1 MTESVN
7 SGAPPAPPAAADRAT
22 KRRVLVVEDDS
33 VVLGLLSKIL
43 DEAGY
48 EVVGAPT
55 GEAALAEL
63 DKQLFDAVLLD
74 LNLPGVQGMDV
85 LSVGPTLQTDTPFI
99 VMTAFGSVDTAVE
112 AMKRGAF
119 DYVSKP
125 FRTEELLLTLRRAH
139 EETELRREVARLR
152 RHVKE
157 GAGVEMVGR
166 SPAIER
172 VRDLIARV
180 APSRATVLITGDTG
194 TGKELVARSIH
205 ALSGRAERS
214 FVAVNCSAIP
224 ETLLESELFGH
235 VKGAFTGAIAN
246 KRGLMEES
254 SGGTLFLDE
263 IGTVSAN
270 IQVKLLRVL
279 QERCVMRVGG
289 REPVP
294 VDIRLIA
301 ATNLDLGEE
310 VRATRFREDLYY
322 RLSVFP
328 IHVPALT
335 ERRDD
340 IPLLAAYFLKRA
352 ASEHGVT
359 PPAIPP
365 TTMQRLMEYE
375 WPGNVRELENFI
387 ERSVIMHAGAKT
399 IPFDP
404 AEGLYRRREHD
415 VLKTARTERWNLDR
429 LEREYIL
436 AVLEEVGGHQGR
448 AAEVL
453 GIDRR
458 TLYRK
463 LKRYRGEPEEGE
475 PDDLGD
481 EPEATEVET
490 G

>member
-1 MTESVN
+1 MTEPETVETQQ
-7 SGAPPAPPAAADRAT
+7 AAR
-22 KRRVLVVEDDS
+22 RRVLVVEDDA
-33 VVLGLLSKIL
+33 VVLGLLTKVIS
-43 DEAGY
+43 EAGY
-48 EVVGAPT
+48 EVAGVPT
-55 GEAALAEL
+55 GEAALVEL

-119 DYVSKP
+119 DYVAKP

-152 RHVKE
+152 RNAKE
-157 GAGVEMVGR
+157 AGPGVEMVGR

-194 TGKELVARSIH
+194 TGKELVARAIH
-205 ALSGRAERS
+205 AMSGRAERP

-270 IQVKLLRVL
+270 IQVKLLRAL
-279 QERCVMRVGG
+279 QERSIMRVGG

-294 VDIRLIA
+294 IDIRLIA

-310 VRATRFREDLYY
+310 VRSGRFREDLYY

-328 IHVPALT
+328 IRVPPLT

-359 PPAIPP
+359 PPSIPP

-375 WPGNVRELENFI
+375 WPGNVRELENFV

-415 VLKTARTERWNLDR
+415 VLKTARTERWNLDH

-448 AAEVL
+448 AADVL

-481 EPEATEVET
+481 EPEASRVET

>member
-1 MTESVN
+1 MTEPETV
-7 SGAPPAPPAAADRAT
+7 APPVAL
-22 KRRVLVVEDDS
+22 RRVLVVEDDA
-33 VVLGLLSKIL
+33 VVLGLLTKIIG
-43 DEAGY
+43 EAGY
-48 EVVGAPT
+48 DVVGAPT
-55 GEAALAEL
+55 GEAALTEL

-85 LSVGPTLQTDTPFI
+85 LSVGPTLQTDVPFI

-157 GAGVEMVGR
+157 EGPGVEMVGR
-166 SPAIER
+166 SSAIER
-172 VRDLIARV
+172 VRDLISRV
-180 APSRATVLITGDTG
+180 APSRATVLIAGDTG

-205 ALSGRAERS
+205 FMSGRAERP

-270 IQVKLLRVL
+270 IQVKLLRAL
-279 QERCVMRVGG
+279 QERSIMRVGG
-289 REPVP
+289 REPVAI
-294 VDIRLIA
+294 DIRLIA

-310 VRATRFREDLYY
+310 VRSGRFREDLYY

-328 IHVPALT
+328 IRVPPLT

-340 IPLLAAYFLKRA
+340 IPLLAAFFLRRA
-352 ASEHGVT
+352 AAEHGVT

-415 VLKTARTERWNLDR
+415 VLKTARSERWNLDH

-481 EPEATEVET
+481 EPEAMGVET

>member
-1 MTESVN
+1 MTEPEV
-7 SGAPPAPPAAADRAT
+7 AEQAA

-33 VVLGLLSKIL
+33 VVLGLLTKIL

-48 EVVGAPT
+48 EAVGAPT

-63 DKQLFDAVLLD
+63 DKQLFDSVLLD

-85 LSVGPTLQTDTPFI
+85 LAVGPTLQTDTPFI

-125 FRTEELLLTLRRAH
+125 FRTEELLLTLRRAR

-152 RHVKE
+152 RQVKTE
-157 GAGVEMVGR
+157 GPGVEMVGR
-166 SPAIER
+166 SPAMDR

-180 APSRATVLITGDTG
+180 SPSRATVLIAGDTG

-205 ALSGRAERS
+205 ALSGRSERP

-270 IQVKLLRVL
+270 IQVKLLRAL
-279 QERCVMRVGG
+279 QERSIMRVGG

-294 VDIRLIA
+294 IDIRLIA

-310 VRATRFREDLYY
+310 VRAGRFREDLYY

-328 IHVPALT
+328 IRVPPLT

-340 IPLLAAYFLKRA
+340 IPLLAAFFLRRA
-352 ASEHGVT
+352 ATEHGVT

-404 AEGLYRRREHD
+404 GEGLYRRREHD
-415 VLKTARTERWNLDR
+415 LLKTARSERWNLDR

-436 AVLEEVGGHQGR
+436 AVLDEVSGHQGR

-481 EPEATEVET
+481 EEPTRIET

>member
-1 MTESVN
+1 MTEPEVVE
-7 SGAPPAPPAAADRAT
+7 PVVQR
-22 KRRVLVVEDDS
+22 RRVLVVEDDA
-33 VVLGLLSKIL
+33 VVLGLLTKIIA
-43 DEAGY
+43 EAGY
-48 EVVGAPT
+48 DAVGAPT
-55 GEAALAEL
+55 GEAALMEL

-157 GAGVEMVGR
+157 EGPGVEMVGR

-172 VRDLIARV
+172 VRDLISRV

-205 ALSGRAERS
+205 FMSGRAERP

-270 IQVKLLRVL
+270 IQVKLLRAL
-279 QERCVMRVGG
+279 QERSIMRVGG

-294 VDIRLIA
+294 IDIRLIA

-310 VRATRFREDLYY
+310 VRSTRFREDLYY

-328 IHVPALT
+328 IRVPSLA

-340 IPLLAAYFLKRA
+340 IPLLAAYFLRRA

-359 PPAIPP
+359 PPTIPP

-415 VLKTARTERWNLDR
+415 VLKTARTERWNLDH

-436 AVLEEVGGHQGR
+436 TVLEEVGGHQGR

-481 EPEATEVET
+481 EPEASRVET

>member
-1 MTESVN
+1 MTEPEI
-7 SGAPPAPPAAADRAT
+7 AEPTPT
-22 KRRVLVVEDDS
+22 KRRVLVVEDDA
-33 VVLGLLSKIL
+33 VVLGLLTKIIG
-43 DEAGY
+43 EAGY
-48 EVVGAPT
+48 DVVGAPT

-85 LSVGPTLQTDTPFI
+85 LSVGPTLQTDVPFI

-157 GAGVEMVGR
+157 EGPGVEMVGR
-166 SPAIER
+166 SAAIER

-205 ALSGRAERS
+205 FMSGRAERP

-270 IQVKLLRVL
+270 IQVKLLRAL
-279 QERCVMRVGG
+279 QERSIMRVGG

-294 VDIRLIA
+294 IDIRLIA

-310 VRATRFREDLYY
+310 VRSGRFREDLYY

-328 IHVPALT
+328 IRVPPLT

-340 IPLLAAYFLKRA
+340 VPLLAAYFLRRA
-352 ASEHGVT
+352 ATEHGVT

-415 VLKTARTERWNLDR
+415 VLKTARTERWNLDH

-436 AVLEEVGGHQGR
+436 AVLEEVNGHQGR

-481 EPEATEVET
+481 EPEASSVET

>member
-1 MTESVN
+1 MTEPETAVV
-7 SGAPPAPPAAADRAT
+7 AP
-22 KRRVLVVEDDS
+22 RRKVLVVEDDA
-33 VVLGLLSKIL
+33 VVLGLITKIV

-48 EVVGAPT
+48 EAVGAPT

-152 RHVKE
+152 RQVKE
-157 GAGVEMVGR
+157 TGPGVEMVGR

-180 APSRATVLITGDTG
+180 APSRATVLIAGDTG

-205 ALSGRAERS
+205 HMSGRAERS

-263 IGTVSAN
+263 IGTVTPN
-270 IQVKLLRVL
+270 IQVKLLRAL
-279 QERCVMRVGG
+279 QERSIMRVGG

-301 ATNLDLGEE
+301 ATNLDLGNE
-310 VRATRFREDLYY
+310 VRAGRFREDLYY

-328 IHVPALT
+328 IRVPPLT

-340 IPLLAAYFLKRA
+340 IPLLAAYFLRRA
-352 ASEHGVT
+352 VAEHGLT
-359 PPAIPP
+359 PPTIPP

-404 AEGLYRRREHD
+404 GEGLYRRREHEL
-415 VLKTARTERWNLDR
+415 LKSAKSDRWTIDR

-436 AVLEEVGGHQGR
+436 AVLDEVAGHQGR
-448 AAEVL
+448 AAEIL

-475 PDDLGD
+475 PEDLPD
-481 EPEATEVET
+481 EPETTRVET
-490 G
+490 T

>member
-1 MTESVN
+1 MAV
-7 SGAPPAPPAAADRAT
+7 A
-22 KRRVLVVEDDS
+22 RRVLIVEDDA
-33 VVLGLLSKIL
+33 VVLRLLTTVL
-43 DEAGY
+43 QEAGY
-48 EVVGAPT
+48 DAT
-55 GEAALAEL
+55 AAASGELALVEL
-63 DKQLFDAVLLD
+63 EKQLFDAVVLD

-85 LSVGPTLQTDTPFI
+85 LAVGPTLQTDTPFI

-125 FRTEELLLTLRRAH
+125 FRTDELLLTLERAL
-139 EETELRREVARLR
+139 EETALRREVAELR
-152 RHVKE
+152 RRVREE
-157 GAGVEMVGR
+157 GPGVTMVGR
-166 SPAIER
+166 SAEMER

-180 APSRATVLITGDTG
+180 AQSRASVLITGETG
-194 TGKELVARSIH
+194 TGKELVARAIH
-205 ALSGRAERS
+205 ALSGRAERA

-235 VKGAFTGAIAN
+235 MKGSFTGAIAN

-263 IGTVSAN
+263 IGAVTAN

-279 QERCVMRVGG
+279 QERTIMRVGG

-301 ATNLDLGEE
+301 ATNLDLAEE
-310 VRATRFREDLYY
+310 VRAGRFREDLYY
-322 RLSVFP
+322 RLNVFP
-328 IHVPALT
+328 IHVPPLRA
-335 ERRDD
+335 RRDD
-340 IPLLAAYFLKRA
+340 IPILAAYFLRRA
-352 ASEHGVT
+352 AAEHEAEPPT
-359 PPAIPP
+359 IPPA
-365 TTMQRLMEYE
+365 TMRRLVEYE

-387 ERSVIMHAGAKT
+387 ERSVIMHAGART

-404 AEGLYRRREHD
+404 AEGLHPRHEHD
-415 VLKTARTERWNLDR
+415 TLREAGDEHWSLER

-436 AVLEEVGGHQGR
+436 AVLEEVAGHQGR
-448 AAEVL
+448 AAEIL

-463 LKRYRGEPEEGE
+463 LKQYRAQVGSGANGEAAAP
-475 PDDLGD
+475 
-481 EPEATEVET
+481 EVET
-490 G
+490 A

>member
-1 MTESVN
+1 
-7 SGAPPAPPAAADRAT
+7 
-22 KRRVLVVEDDS
+22 
-33 VVLGLLSKIL
+33 
-43 DEAGY
+43 
-48 EVVGAPT
+48 
-55 GEAALAEL
+55 
-63 DKQLFDAVLLD
+63 
-74 LNLPGVQGMDV
+74 
-85 LSVGPTLQTDTPFI
+85 
-99 VMTAFGSVDTAVE
+99 
-112 AMKRGAF
+112 
-119 DYVSKP
+119 
-125 FRTEELLLTLRRAH
+125 
-139 EETELRREVARLR
+139 
-152 RHVKE
+152 
-157 GAGVEMVGR
+157 
-166 SPAIER
+166 
-172 VRDLIARV
+172 
-180 APSRATVLITGDTG
+180 
-194 TGKELVARSIH
+194 
-205 ALSGRAERS
+205 
-214 FVAVNCSAIP
+214 VAVNCSAIP

-263 IGTVSAN
+263 IGTVSPN
-270 IQVKLLRVL
+270 IQVKLLRAL
-279 QERCVMRVGG
+279 QERSIMRVGG

-294 VDIRLIA
+294 IDIRLIA

-310 VRATRFREDLYY
+310 VRGGRFREDLFY

-328 IHVPALT
+328 IRVPPLT

-340 IPLLAAYFLKRA
+340 IPLLAAFFLRRA

-415 VLKTARTERWNLDR
+415 VLKTARTERWNLDH

-436 AVLEEVGGHQGR
+436 AVLEEVNGHQGR

-481 EPEATEVET
+481 EPEASSVET

>member
-1 MTESVN
+1 MTEPEAVEQ
-7 SGAPPAPPAAADRAT
+7 AVR
-22 KRRVLVVEDDS
+22 RRVLVVEDDS
-33 VVLGLLSKIL
+33 VVLGLLTKIL
-43 DEAGY
+43 GEAGY
-48 EVVGAPT
+48 EAVGAPT

-85 LSVGPTLQTDTPFI
+85 LAVGPTLQTDTPFI

-125 FRTEELLLTLRRAH
+125 FRTEELLLTLRRAQ

-152 RHVKE
+152 RQVKTE
-157 GAGVEMVGR
+157 GPGVEMVGR

-205 ALSGRAERS
+205 ALSGRSERS

-270 IQVKLLRVL
+270 IQVKLLRAL
-279 QERCVMRVGG
+279 QERSIMRVGG

-294 VDIRLIA
+294 IDIRLIA
-301 ATNLDLGEE
+301 ATNLDLGDE
-310 VRATRFREDLYY
+310 VRGGRFREDLFY

-328 IHVPALT
+328 IRVPSLA

-340 IPLLAAYFLKRA
+340 IPLLAAYFLRRA
-352 ASEHGVT
+352 ATEHGVT

-415 VLKTARTERWNLDR
+415 TLKTARTERWNLDH

-436 AVLEEVGGHQGR
+436 AVLEEVNGHQGR

-481 EPEATEVET
+481 EPEATRVET

>member
-1 MTESVN
+1 MTEPEAVE
-7 SGAPPAPPAAADRAT
+7 PQVQR
-22 KRRVLVVEDDS
+22 RRVLVVEDDA
-33 VVLGLLSKIL
+33 VVLGLLTKIIG
-43 DEAGY
+43 ESGY
-48 EVVGAPT
+48 DVVGAPT

-157 GAGVEMVGR
+157 AGPGVEMVGR
-166 SPAIER
+166 SPAMER
-172 VRDLIARV
+172 VRDLISRV

-205 ALSGRAERS
+205 AMSGRAERP

-270 IQVKLLRVL
+270 IQVKLLRAL
-279 QERCVMRVGG
+279 QERSIMRVGG

-294 VDIRLIA
+294 IDIRLIA

-310 VRATRFREDLYY
+310 VRGGRFREDLFY

-328 IHVPALT
+328 VRVPSLT

-340 IPLLAAYFLKRA
+340 IPLLAAYFLRRA
-352 ASEHGVT
+352 ATEHGVT
-359 PPAIPP
+359 PPTIPP

-415 VLKTARTERWNLDR
+415 TLKTARSERWNLDH

-475 PDDLGD
+475 PDDLGE
-481 EPEATEVET
+481 EPEASQVET

>member
-1 MTESVN
+1 VTEPDTVEQ
-7 SGAPPAPPAAADRAT
+7 APP
-22 KRRVLVVEDDS
+22 RRVLVVEDDA
-33 VVLGLLSKIL
+33 VVLGLLAKVL
-43 DEAGY
+43 TEAGY
-48 EVVGAPT
+48 QVTGVPS
-55 GEAALAEL
+55 GEAALGEL

-74 LNLPGVQGMDV
+74 LNLPGVQGMDI

-139 EETELRREVARLR
+139 EEAELRREVARLR

-157 GAGVEMVGR
+157 VGAAPEMVGR
-166 SPAIER
+166 SAAMER
-172 VRDLIARV
+172 VRDLISRV

-205 ALSGRAERS
+205 ALSGRAEKS
-214 FVAVNCSAIP
+214 FVGVNCSAIP

-235 VKGAFTGAIAN
+235 VKGAFTGAITN
-246 KRGLMEES
+246 KRGLMEEA

-279 QERCVMRVGG
+279 QERTIMRVGA
-289 REPVP
+289 REAVP

-301 ATNLDLGEE
+301 ATNLDLAEE
-310 VRATRFREDLYY
+310 VRAGRFREDLFY

-328 IHVPALT
+328 VHVPSLR

-340 IPLLAAYFLKRA
+340 IPLLSAYFLRRA
-352 ASEHGVT
+352 AAEHQIS
-359 PPAIPP
+359 PPTIPP

-375 WPGNVRELENFI
+375 WPGNVRELENFV

-404 AEGLYRRREHD
+404 GEGLHRRREHD
-415 VLKTARTERWNLDR
+415 LLKSARNERWDLDR

-436 AVLEEVGGHQGR
+436 SVLDDVAGHQGR
-448 AAEVL
+448 AAEIL

-463 LKRYRGEPEEGE
+463 LKRYRGGAEGDE

-481 EPEATEVET
+481 DYEPSEVET
-490 G
+490 R

>member
-1 MTESVN
+1 VTEPDVSQQ
-7 SGAPPAPPAAADRAT
+7 APP
-22 KRRVLVVEDDS
+22 RRVLVVEDDS
-33 VVLGLLSKIL
+33 VVLGLLVKIL
-43 DEAGY
+43 TEAGY
-48 EVVGAPT
+48 QVTGVPS
-55 GEAALAEL
+55 GEAALGEL

-139 EETELRREVARLR
+139 EEAELRREVARLR

-157 GAGVEMVGR
+157 VGAAPEMVGR
-166 SPAIER
+166 SAAMER
-172 VRDLIARV
+172 VRDLISRV

-205 ALSGRAERS
+205 ALSGRAEKS
-214 FVAVNCSAIP
+214 FVGVNCSAIP

-235 VKGAFTGAIAN
+235 VKGAFTGAITN
-246 KRGLMEES
+246 KRGLMEEA
-254 SGGTLFLDE
+254 SGGSLFLDE
-263 IGTVSAN
+263 IGTVTQN

-279 QERCVMRVGG
+279 QERTIMRVGA
-289 REPVP
+289 REAVP

-301 ATNLDLGEE
+301 ATNLDLAEE
-310 VRATRFREDLYY
+310 VRAGRFREDLFY

-328 IHVPALT
+328 VHVPSLS

-340 IPLLAAYFLKRA
+340 IPLLAAYFLRRA
-352 ASEHGVT
+352 AAEHQIS
-359 PPAIPP
+359 PPTIPP

-387 ERSVIMHAGAKT
+387 ERSVIMHSGSKT

-404 AEGLYRRREHD
+404 GEGLHRRREHD
-415 VLKTARTERWNLDR
+415 LLKSARDERWDLDR

-436 AVLEEVGGHQGR
+436 SVLDDVAGHQGR
-448 AAEVL
+448 AAEIL

-463 LKRYRGEPEEGE
+463 LKRYRGDVDGDE

-481 EPEATEVET
+481 EPEPTEVET
-490 G
+490 R

>member
-1 MTESVN
+1 MTQPDSLEQ
-7 SGAPPAPPAAADRAT
+7 APP
-22 KRRVLVVEDDS
+22 RRVLVVEDDA
-33 VVLGLLSKIL
+33 VVLGLLGKVL
-43 DEAGY
+43 AEAGY
-48 EVVGAPT
+48 AVTGVGS
-55 GEAALAEL
+55 GEAALQEL

-85 LSVGPTLQTDTPFI
+85 LSVGPSLQTDTPFV

-139 EETELRREVARLR
+139 EEAELRREVARLR
-152 RHVKE
+152 RHVKDAG
-157 GAGVEMVGR
+157 GAPEMVGR
-166 SPAIER
+166 SAAMDR

-214 FVAVNCSAIP
+214 FVGLNCSAIP

-235 VKGAFTGAIAN
+235 VKGAFTGAITN
-246 KRGLMEES
+246 KRGLMEEA

-263 IGTVSAN
+263 VGTVSPN

-279 QERCVMRVGG
+279 QERTIMRVGA
-289 REPVP
+289 REAVP

-301 ATNLDLGEE
+301 ATNLDLAEE
-310 VRATRFREDLYY
+310 VRSGRFREDLFY

-328 IHVPALT
+328 VHVPALR

-340 IPLLAAYFLKRA
+340 IPLLAAYFLRRA
-352 ASEHGVT
+352 AAEHQVT

-365 TTMQRLMEYE
+365 TTMQRLIEYE
-375 WPGNVRELENFI
+375 WPGNVRELENFV
-387 ERSVIMHAGAKT
+387 ERAVIMHAGAKT

-404 AEGLYRRREHD
+404 GEGLHRRREHD
-415 VLKTARTERWNLDR
+415 LLRNARSERWDLDR

-436 AVLEEVGGHQGR
+436 SVLDEVAGHQGR
-448 AAEVL
+448 AAEIL

-463 LKRYRGEPEEGE
+463 LKRYRGGLEGEE
-475 PDDLGD
+475 PDDLGED
-481 EPEATEVET
+481 GEPPPEVET
-490 G
+490 R

>member
-1 MTESVN
+1 MTEPEAVEQ
-7 SGAPPAPPAAADRAT
+7 AVR
-22 KRRVLVVEDDS
+22 RRVLVVEDDS
-33 VVLGLLSKIL
+33 VVLGLLTKIL
-43 DEAGY
+43 GEAGY
-48 EVVGAPT
+48 EAVGAPT

-85 LSVGPTLQTDTPFI
+85 LAVGPTLQTDTPFI

-125 FRTEELLLTLRRAH
+125 FRTEELLLTLRRAQ

-152 RHVKE
+152 RQVKTE
-157 GAGVEMVGR
+157 GPGVEMVGR

-205 ALSGRAERS
+205 ALSGRSERS

-270 IQVKLLRVL
+270 IQVKLLRAL
-279 QERCVMRVGG
+279 QERSIMRVGG

-294 VDIRLIA
+294 IDIRLIA

-310 VRATRFREDLYY
+310 VRAGRFREDLYY

-328 IHVPALT
+328 IRVPPLT

-340 IPLLAAYFLKRA
+340 IPLLAAYFLRRA
-352 ASEHGVT
+352 AAEHGVT

-387 ERSVIMHAGAKT
+387 ERSVIMHAGAKA

-404 AEGLYRRREHD
+404 GEGLYRRREHD
-415 VLKTARTERWNLDR
+415 LLKAARSDRWNLDR

-436 AVLEEVGGHQGR
+436 SVLEEVNGHQGR

-475 PDDLGD
+475 PEDLGD
-481 EPEATEVET
+481 EEPTRIET

>member
-1 MTESVN
+1 MTEPEVPEQ
-7 SGAPPAPPAAADRAT
+7 APP
-22 KRRVLVVEDDS
+22 RRVLVVEDDS
-33 VVLGLLSKIL
+33 VVLGLLVKIL
-43 DEAGY
+43 TEAGY
-48 EVVGAPT
+48 QVTGAPS
-55 GEAALAEL
+55 GEAALGEL

-139 EETELRREVARLR
+139 EEAELRREVARLR
-152 RHVKE
+152 RQVKE
-157 GAGVEMVGR
+157 VGAAPEMVGR
-166 SPAIER
+166 SAAMDR
-172 VRDLIARV
+172 VRDLISRV

-205 ALSGRAERS
+205 ALSGRAEKS
-214 FVAVNCSAIP
+214 FVGVNCSAIP

-235 VKGAFTGAIAN
+235 VKGAFTGAITN
-246 KRGLMEES
+246 KRGLMEEA
-254 SGGTLFLDE
+254 SGGSLFLDE
-263 IGTVSAN
+263 VGTITQN

-279 QERCVMRVGG
+279 QERTIMRVGA
-289 REPVP
+289 REAVP

-301 ATNLDLGEE
+301 ATNLDLAEE
-310 VRATRFREDLYY
+310 VRAGRFREDLFY

-328 IHVPALT
+328 VHVPSLS

-340 IPLLAAYFLKRA
+340 IPLLAAYFLRRA
-352 ASEHGVT
+352 AAEHQVT
-359 PPAIPP
+359 PPSIPP

-375 WPGNVRELENFI
+375 WPGNVRELENFV
-387 ERSVIMHAGAKT
+387 ERSVIMHAGSKT

-404 AEGLYRRREHD
+404 GEGLHRRREHD
-415 VLKTARTERWNLDR
+415 LLKSAREERWDLDR

-436 AVLEEVGGHQGR
+436 SVLDDVAGHQGR
-448 AAEVL
+448 AAEIL

-463 LKRYRGEPEEGE
+463 LKRYRGDVDGDE

-481 EPEATEVET
+481 EPEPSEVET
-490 G
+490 R

>member
-1 MTESVN
+1 MTAPDTVEQ
-7 SGAPPAPPAAADRAT
+7 APP
-22 KRRVLVVEDDS
+22 RRVLVVEDDS
-33 VVLGLLSKIL
+33 VVLGLLVKIL
-43 DEAGY
+43 TEAGY
-48 EVVGAPT
+48 QVTGAPS
-55 GEAALAEL
+55 GEAALGEL

-139 EETELRREVARLR
+139 EEAELRREVARLR
-152 RHVKE
+152 RQVKE
-157 GAGVEMVGR
+157 VGAAPEMVGR
-166 SPAIER
+166 SGAMDR

-205 ALSGRAERS
+205 ALSGRAEKS
-214 FVAVNCSAIP
+214 FVGVNCSAIP

-235 VKGAFTGAIAN
+235 VKGAFTGAITN
-246 KRGLMEES
+246 KRGLMEEA
-254 SGGTLFLDE
+254 SGGSLFLDE
-263 IGTVSAN
+263 VGTITQN

-279 QERCVMRVGG
+279 QERTIMRVGA
-289 REPVP
+289 REAVP

-301 ATNLDLGEE
+301 ATNLDLAEE
-310 VRATRFREDLYY
+310 VRAGRFREDLFY

-328 IHVPALT
+328 VHVPSLS

-340 IPLLAAYFLKRA
+340 IPLLAAYFLRRA
-352 ASEHGVT
+352 AAEHQVT
-359 PPAIPP
+359 PPSIPP

-375 WPGNVRELENFI
+375 WPGNVRELENFV
-387 ERSVIMHAGAKT
+387 ERSVIMHAGSKT

-404 AEGLYRRREHD
+404 GEGLHRRREHD
-415 VLKTARTERWNLDR
+415 LLKSAREERWDLDR

-436 AVLEEVGGHQGR
+436 SVLDDVAGHQGR
-448 AAEVL
+448 AAEIL

-463 LKRYRGEPEEGE
+463 LKRYRGDVDGDE

-481 EPEATEVET
+481 EPEPSEVET
-490 G
+490 R

>member
-1 MTESVN
+1 MTE
-7 SGAPPAPPAAADRAT
+7 PDTAT
-22 KRRVLVVEDDS
+22 PTTPRRVLVVEDDS
-33 VVLGLLSKIL
+33 VVLGLLVKVL
-43 DEAGY
+43 AEAGY
-48 EVVGAPT
+48 EVTGVGS
-55 GEAALAEL
+55 GEAALTEL

-119 DYVSKP
+119 DYVGKP

-139 EETELRREVARLR
+139 EEAELRREVARLR

-157 GAGVEMVGR
+157 AGGLPEMVGR
-166 SPAIER
+166 SAAMDR

-180 APSRATVLITGDTG
+180 APSRATVLISGDTG

-214 FVAVNCSAIP
+214 FVGLNCSAIP

-235 VKGAFTGAIAN
+235 VKGAFTGAITN
-246 KRGLMEES
+246 KRGLMEEA

-263 IGTVSAN
+263 VGTVAPN

-279 QERCVMRVGG
+279 QERTIMRVGA
-289 REPVP
+289 REAVP

-301 ATNLDLGEE
+301 ATNLDLAEE
-310 VRATRFREDLYY
+310 VRSGRFREDLFY

-328 IHVPALT
+328 IHVPSLR

-340 IPLLAAYFLKRA
+340 IPLLAAYFLRRA
-352 ASEHGVT
+352 AAEHQIA
-359 PPAIPP
+359 PPGIPP
-365 TTMQRLMEYE
+365 TTMQRLTEYE

-404 AEGLYRRREHD
+404 GEGLHRRREHD
-415 VLKTARTERWNLDR
+415 LLRNARAERWNLDR

-436 AVLEEVGGHQGR
+436 SVLDDVAGHQGR
-448 AAEVL
+448 AAEIL

-463 LKRYRGEPEEGE
+463 LKRYRGGAEGDE

-481 EPEATEVET
+481 EFEPPEVET
-490 G
+490 R

>member
-1 MTESVN
+1 MTE
-7 SGAPPAPPAAADRAT
+7 PEAAEPTPT
-22 KRRVLVVEDDS
+22 KRRVLVVEDDA
-33 VVLGLLSKIL
+33 VVLGLLTKIIG
-43 DEAGY
+43 EAGY
-48 EVVGAPT
+48 DVVGAPT

-85 LSVGPTLQTDTPFI
+85 LSVGPTLQTDVPFI

-157 GAGVEMVGR
+157 EGPGVEMVGR
-166 SPAIER
+166 SAAIER

-205 ALSGRAERS
+205 FMSGRAERP

-270 IQVKLLRVL
+270 IQVKLLRAL
-279 QERCVMRVGG
+279 QERSIMRVGG

-294 VDIRLIA
+294 IDIRLIA

-310 VRATRFREDLYY
+310 VRSGRFREDLYY

-328 IHVPALT
+328 IRVPPLT

-340 IPLLAAYFLKRA
+340 VPLLAAYFLRRA
-352 ASEHGVT
+352 ATEHGVT

-415 VLKTARTERWNLDR
+415 VLKTARTERWNLDH

-436 AVLEEVGGHQGR
+436 AVLEEVNGHQGR

-481 EPEATEVET
+481 EPEASSVET

>member
-1 MTESVN
+1 VTAPETDEQAA
-7 SGAPPAPPAAADRAT
+7 APP
-22 KRRVLVVEDDS
+22 RRVLVVEDDG
-33 VVLGLLSKIL
+33 VVLGLLVKIL
-43 DEAGY
+43 TEAGY
-48 EVVGAPT
+48 AVTGVPS
-55 GEAALAEL
+55 GEAALTEL
-63 DKQLFDAVLLD
+63 DKQLFDSVLLD

-85 LSVGPTLQTDTPFI
+85 LSVGPNMQTDTPFI

-125 FRTEELLLTLRRAH
+125 FRTEELLLTLRRAQ
-139 EETELRREVARLR
+139 EERELRREVARLR

-157 GAGVEMVGR
+157 VGAAPEMVGR
-166 SPAIER
+166 SAAMER

-180 APSRATVLITGDTG
+180 APSRATVLITGETG

-205 ALSGRAERS
+205 ALSGRAEKS
-214 FVAVNCSAIP
+214 FVGVNCSAIP

-235 VKGAFTGAIAN
+235 VKGAFTGAITN
-246 KRGLMEES
+246 KRGLMEEA

-263 IGTVSAN
+263 IGTVTSN

-279 QERCVMRVGG
+279 QERTIMRVGA
-289 REPVP
+289 REAVP

-301 ATNLDLGEE
+301 ATNLDLAEE
-310 VRATRFREDLYY
+310 VRSSRFREDLFY

-328 IHVPALT
+328 VHVPALR

-340 IPLLAAYFLKRA
+340 VPLLAAFFLRRA
-352 ASEHGVT
+352 AAEHQIT
-359 PPAIPP
+359 PPGIPP

-387 ERSVIMHAGAKT
+387 ERSVIMHSGAKT

-404 AEGLYRRREHD
+404 GEGLHRRREHD
-415 VLKTARTERWNLDR
+415 LLKAARDERWDLDR

-436 AVLEEVGGHQGR
+436 SVLDDVAGHQGR
-448 AAEVL
+448 AAEIL

-463 LKRYRGEPEEGE
+463 LKRYRGGLEGDE
-475 PDDLGD
+475 PDDLDD
-481 EPEATEVET
+481 EMDPSEVET
-490 G
+490 R

>member
-1 MTESVN
+1 MTEPEIPEQ
-7 SGAPPAPPAAADRAT
+7 APP
-22 KRRVLVVEDDS
+22 RRILVVEDDS
-33 VVLGLLSKIL
+33 VVLGLLVKIL
-43 DEAGY
+43 TEAGY
-48 EVVGAPT
+48 QVTGVPT
-55 GEAALAEL
+55 GEAALGEL

-125 FRTEELLLTLRRAH
+125 FRTEELLLTLQRAH
-139 EETELRREVARLR
+139 EEAELRREVARLR

-157 GAGVEMVGR
+157 VGAAPEMVGR
-166 SPAIER
+166 SAAMER

-205 ALSGRAERS
+205 ALSGRAEKS
-214 FVAVNCSAIP
+214 FVGVNCSAIP

-235 VKGAFTGAIAN
+235 VKGAFTGAITN
-246 KRGLMEES
+246 KRGLMEEA
-254 SGGTLFLDE
+254 SGGSLFLDE
-263 IGTVSAN
+263 IGTVTQN

-279 QERCVMRVGG
+279 QERTIMRVGA
-289 REPVP
+289 REAVP

-301 ATNLDLGEE
+301 ATNLDLAEE
-310 VRATRFREDLYY
+310 VRAGRFREDLFY

-328 IHVPALT
+328 VHVPSLS

-340 IPLLAAYFLKRA
+340 IPLLAAYFLRRA
-352 ASEHGVT
+352 TAEHQVS
-359 PPAIPP
+359 PPTIPS

-387 ERSVIMHAGAKT
+387 ERSVIMHAGSKT

-404 AEGLYRRREHD
+404 GEGLHRRREHD
-415 VLKTARTERWNLDR
+415 LLKSAREERWDLDR

-436 AVLEEVGGHQGR
+436 SVLDDVGGHQGR
-448 AAEVL
+448 AAEIL

-463 LKRYRGEPEEGE
+463 LKRYRGDVDGDE

-481 EPEATEVET
+481 EPEPTEVET
-490 G
+490 R

>member
-1 MTESVN
+1 MTEPEV
-7 SGAPPAPPAAADRAT
+7 AEPAPT
-22 KRRVLVVEDDS
+22 KRRVLVVEDDA
-33 VVLGLLSKIL
+33 VVLGLLTKIIG
-43 DEAGY
+43 EAGY
-48 EVVGAPT
+48 DVVGAPT

-85 LSVGPTLQTDTPFI
+85 LSVGPTLQTDVPFI

-157 GAGVEMVGR
+157 EGPGVEMVGR
-166 SPAIER
+166 SAAIER

-180 APSRATVLITGDTG
+180 APSRATVLISGDTG

-205 ALSGRAERS
+205 FMSGRAERP

-263 IGTVSAN
+263 IGTVSPN
-270 IQVKLLRVL
+270 IQVKLLRAL
-279 QERCVMRVGG
+279 QERSIMRVGG

-294 VDIRLIA
+294 IDIRLIA

-310 VRATRFREDLYY
+310 VRGGRFREDLFY

-328 IHVPALT
+328 IRVPPLT

-340 IPLLAAYFLKRA
+340 IPLLAAFFLRRA
-352 ASEHGVT
+352 ATEHGVT

-415 VLKTARTERWNLDR
+415 VLKTARTERWNLDH

-436 AVLEEVGGHQGR
+436 AVLEEVNGHQGR

-481 EPEATEVET
+481 EPEASSVET

>member
-1 MTESVN
+1 MTEPEIPVQ
-7 SGAPPAPPAAADRAT
+7 APP
-22 KRRVLVVEDDS
+22 RRVLVVEDDS
-33 VVLGLLSKIL
+33 VVLGLLVKIL
-43 DEAGY
+43 TEAGY
-48 EVVGAPT
+48 QVTGVPS
-55 GEAALAEL
+55 GEAALGEL

-85 LSVGPTLQTDTPFI
+85 LSVGPTIQTDTPFI

-139 EETELRREVARLR
+139 EEAELRREVARLR

-157 GAGVEMVGR
+157 VGAAPEMVGR
-166 SPAIER
+166 SSAMER
-172 VRDLIARV
+172 VRDLISRV

-205 ALSGRAERS
+205 ALSGRAEKS
-214 FVAVNCSAIP
+214 FVGVNCSAIP

-235 VKGAFTGAIAN
+235 VKGAFTGAITN
-246 KRGLMEES
+246 KRGLMEEA
-254 SGGTLFLDE
+254 SGGSLFLDE
-263 IGTVSAN
+263 VGTITQN

-279 QERCVMRVGG
+279 QERTILRVGA
-289 REPVP
+289 REAVP

-301 ATNLDLGEE
+301 ATNLDLAEE
-310 VRATRFREDLYY
+310 VRAGRFREDLFY

-328 IHVPALT
+328 VHVPSLS

-340 IPLLAAYFLKRA
+340 IPLLAAYFLRRA
-352 ASEHGVT
+352 AAEHQVT
-359 PPAIPP
+359 PPSIPP

-375 WPGNVRELENFI
+375 WPGNVRELENFV
-387 ERSVIMHAGAKT
+387 ERSVIMHAGSKT

-404 AEGLYRRREHD
+404 GEGLHRRREHD
-415 VLKTARTERWNLDR
+415 LLKSAREERWDLDR

-436 AVLEEVGGHQGR
+436 SVLDDVAGHQGR
-448 AAEVL
+448 AAEIL

-463 LKRYRGEPEEGE
+463 LKRYRGDVDGDE

-481 EPEATEVET
+481 EPEPSEVET
-490 G
+490 R